1 MAGNLTRIKN
11 NQVTD
16 AATGNTQVGINA
28 GTKVQNYSITA
39 TKIANNLTYGSDLT
53 ITGNLTVQG
62 TTTAVNTVNTT
73 IQDPLLVLAD
83 GQTSGSPSVDIGY
96 VGLRGSQNSAAF
108 VWKESQS
115 EFVTALT
122 TTDVGGTGL
131 SNTTIT
137 VSSYANLHTGNA
149 TVQGTTSLVGNV
161 VGTNTNFT
169 GNITGGNLLTPGLVS
184 ATGNIT
190 GGNLNTG
197 GAFSSSGNITGGNIL
212 TAGIMSSTGNA
223 THGNISTAGLVSAAG
238 NILTGSNV
246 VATANVIGGN
256 ITTAG
261 LISAT
266 GTITSAANVIGG
278 NITTAGQVSATA
290 NVTGGNLLT
299 GGLVSATSTITS
311 GANITGANILTA
323 GLVSATGNVTG
334 GNVITGGLISATG
347 NIDGQNLRASG
358 TVSASGNVL
367 ASGNVSATGNVI
379 GGNIVST
386 TFAST
391 GNVTITAAAGTI
403 TLNPTGNVLM
413 SSKNIN
419 NLADPVSPQDAATKN
434 YVDTVAQGLDPKASV
449 VYATTTSIFGSGYTY
464 NNGTSGVGATLT
476 AGAVGNLTIDGTVVS
491 AGQRVLIKNEVGAYV
506 NNTTQSAAFNG
517 IYVVTTAGS
526 PSVAYVLTR
535 STDFDQS
542 TEMASAFTFVEDG
555 ATQADT
561 GWTCITNNP
570 ITVGTTQILWA
581 QFSGAGSYTA
591 NTSAGLSLIGTVFN
605 ALVDNTTT
613 AFINGNIA
621 VKTSAQLITPNIGAA
636 TGTSLSVTGTV
647 TAASTVGGIIT
658 GTSVSTTGNITS
670 AANVTGGNLLTAG
683 IISTSGNI
691 YGANLILTAN
701 ETDTGNLT
709 AGNLLTG
716 GQVSATANITG
727 GNLLTGG
734 LISATGTIT
743 SAANVI
749 GGNIT
754 TAGQVSATANITGG
768 NILTNGI
775 VSALGNITTAN
786 TLTATGTTAT
796 GVLAA
801 IVGTA
806 NATGHATAVVTAAG
820 NANSSAQFAFQNA
833 NAQSNASADIAVY
846 NNLGTDTSYYIDMG
860 ITSSTFDGTAYGAN
874 IYSAN
879 DGYLYVVGNSATG
892 PVGTSGNV
900 GNLILGSTNGQ
911 VVVFVGNASTTNAI
925 TRTTSTGLSV
935 TGAVTTTGNANIAGG
950 TFFVNQATG
959 SASFGNTTQTVNAL
973 VAFNTSTSILL
984 PVGNTGQRP
993 ATGVTGMQ
1001 RFNTQTNSLEVYNNT
1016 TWQAVGAT
1024 VFTVIADDQFNGD
1037 GSTVAFTLSSS
1048 QTTNSCIVS
1057 INGIVQI
1064 PTTAYSV
1071 SGTTLTFTEAP
1082 AAGDLI
1088 DVREV
1093 TTTTSVI
1100 SISNSQQTAIIQPVE
1115 AVATTNV
1122 TGNLNPIANGVS
1134 TLGNATNYW
1143 KSLYVGGNTIYLGSL
1158 QLKDNGSNSFAVYTS
1173 NGTTPAN
1180 ISVGNISVSSI
1191 VDGTSAFQFSGVNG
1205 NAIITAGG
1213 ANTVT
1218 VTSIDASVTGNA
1230 YVSGAL
1236 TVTGNLNVAN
1246 INSQANLVVSDPLVY
1261 FQANSV
1267 GPYPYTYDIGFYSD
1281 FVGNPGNTYQHTG
1294 FVRDYAD
1301 YTWKLVSNIPEPG
1314 GSTMSFTNAIYDA
1327 LLTGSHSVVGN
1338 VTATTFVSAVGNV
1351 IGGNVNTA
1359 GQVSAGGNITGG
1371 NITTAGVITVNSG
1384 GAAAAIINGG
1394 ANGSGNIGS
1403 STGTFNTIFAKATT
1417 AQYADLA
1424 EKYTADAEYAPGTV
1438 LVFGGTAEVTVNAV
1452 DGDRRVAGVVST
1464 DPGFLMNEGL
1474 DSEFAVAIALTGR
1487 VPCMVVGPVKKGD
1500 LMVAAGLGR
1509 ARAEADPKVGSV
1521 IGKALEDFDGA
1532 EGTIEVVIGR
1542 F

>member
-16 AATGNTQVGINA
+16 AAAGNTQVGINA
-28 GTKVQNYSITA
+28 GTKVQNYSITS

-73 IQDPLLVLAD
+73 IQDPLIVLAD

-108 VWKESQS
+108 VWKESAL

-137 VSSYANLHTGNA
+137 VSSYANLHSGN
-149 TVQGTTSLVGNV
+149 TIHQGTTSLVGNLIGAV
-161 VGTNTNFT
+161 NATS
-169 GNITGGNLLTPGLVS
+169 NITGGNLLTPGIVSATSNVTGGNLTTGGQVSATSTITGGNLATGGTASAGGNITGANLLTSGLVSATANVTGGNILTGGLISATTTITGGNLATAGTVSATSTITGGNLDTGGTASATGNITGGNILTGGLISATTTITGGNLATAGTVS

-190 GGNLNTG
+190 GGNVISNG
-197 GAFSSSGNITGGNIL
+197 IL
-212 TAGIMSSTGNA
+212 
-223 THGNISTAGLVSAAG
+223 SAV
-238 NILTGSNV
+238 TD
-246 VATANVIGGN
+246 
-256 ITTAG
+256 
-261 LISAT
+261 
-266 GTITSAANVIGG
+266 
-278 NITTAGQVSATA
+278 VSATA
-290 NVTGGNLLT
+290 NVVGGNILT
-299 GGLVSATSTITS
+299 SGIVSATSSVS
-311 GANITGANILTA
+311 GSKLT
-323 GLVSATGNVTG
+323 TT
-334 GNVITGGLISATG
+334 
-347 NIDGQNLRASG
+347 
-358 TVSASGNVL
+358 
-367 ASGNVSATGNVI
+367 GNVSATGNVI

-386 TFAST
+386 TFTST

-419 NLADPVSPQDAATKN
+419 NLADPVSAQDAATKN

-449 VYATTTSIFGSGYTY
+449 VFATITNLPAYTY
-464 NNGTSGVGATLT
+464 NNGASGVGATLT
-476 AGAVGNLTIDGTVVS
+476 AQATGNLVIDSNQPTV
-491 AGQRVLIKNEVGAYV
+491 GERVLIKNEVGAYV
-506 NNTTQSAAFNG
+506 NTTTQSAAFNG

-526 PSVAYVLTR
+526 PSAAYVLTR
-535 STDFDQS
+535 ATDFDQPA
-542 TEMASAFTFVEDG
+542 EVASAFTFVEDG
-555 ATQADT
+555 TINADT
-561 GWTCITNNP
+561 GWTCITNSVP
-570 ITVGTTQILWA
+570 TPVIGTTQLIFT

-591 NTSAGLSLIGTVFN
+591 NTSAGLSLVGTQFN

-636 TGTSLSVTGTV
+636 TGTSLSVTGTI
-647 TAASTVGGIIT
+647 TANTNLSAVANVVGGN
-658 GTSVSTTGNITS
+658 V
-670 AANVTGGNLLTAG
+670 VTGGIVSATSNITGGNILTVG

-701 ETDTGNLT
+701 ETDSGNLT

-716 GQVSATANITG
+716 GQMSATGNVTGGNVLTGGIVSATGNVTSVANITG
-727 GNLLTGG
+727 GNLLTAG
-734 LISATGTIT
+734 IVSSTG
-743 SAANVI
+743 NV
-749 GGNIT
+749 
-754 TAGQVSATANITGG
+754 TGG
-768 NILTNGI
+768 NVLTGGI

-786 TLTATGTTAT
+786 TLTATGITAT

-846 NNLGTDTSYYIDMG
+846 NNLGTDTTYFIDMG

-892 PVGTSGNV
+892 PVGTSGAV

-935 TGAVTTTGNANIAGG
+935 TGAVVATGNANIANN
-950 TFFVNQATG
+950 TFFVNSSTS
-959 SASFGNTTQTVNAL
+959 SASFGSATQTVNAI

-1001 RFNTQTNSLEVYNNT
+1001 RFNTQTNSLEVYNNSQ
-1016 TWQAVGAT
+1016 WQSVGAT
-1024 VFTVIADDQFNGD
+1024 VFTVIADDQFSGD
-1037 GSTVAFTLSSS
+1037 GSNVAFTLTSS

-1100 SISNSQQTAIIQPVE
+1100 SISNSQQTAIVQPID
-1115 AVATTNV
+1115 ATNTV
-1122 TGNLNPIANGVS
+1122 QITGNMIPTANAVQN
-1134 TLGNATNYW
+1134 LGNTTNYW
-1143 KSLYVGGNTIYLGSL
+1143 NTIY
-1158 QLKDNGSNSFAVYTS
+1158 ATTS
-1173 NGTTPAN
+1173 TATSQSVSGNV
-1180 ISVGNISVSSI
+1180 SVG
-1191 VDGTSAFQFSGVNG
+1191 G
-1205 NAIITAGG
+1205 
-1213 ANTVT
+1213 
-1218 VTSIDASVTGNA
+1218 
-1230 YVSGAL
+1230 YL
-1236 TVTGNLNVAN
+1236 TVAKDVTITGNLNVAN

-1261 FQANSV
+1261 FQANIV

-1294 FVRDYAD
+1294 FVRDYSD
-1301 YTWKLVSNIPEPG
+1301 YTWKLVSNIPEPS
-1314 GSTMSFTNAIYDA
+1314 GSTLSFTNAIYDA
-1327 LLTGSHSVVGN
+1327 MLSGSHSVVGN
-1338 VTATTFVSAVGNV
+1338 VTATTFISAVGN
-1351 IGGNVNTA
+1351 ITGGNITTA
-1359 GQVSAGGNITGG
+1359 GLITGG

-1394 ANGSGNIGS
+1394 ANGLGNIGS

-1438 LVFGGTAEVTVNAV
+1438 LVFGGTHEVTVNAV
-1452 DGDRRVAGVVST
+1452 DADRKVAGVVST
-1464 DPGFLMNEGL
+1464 NPGFLMNEGL

-1487 VPCMVVGPVKKGD
+1487 VPCMVVGPVQKGD

-1509 ARAEADPKVGSV
+1509 ARAEADPRVGSV